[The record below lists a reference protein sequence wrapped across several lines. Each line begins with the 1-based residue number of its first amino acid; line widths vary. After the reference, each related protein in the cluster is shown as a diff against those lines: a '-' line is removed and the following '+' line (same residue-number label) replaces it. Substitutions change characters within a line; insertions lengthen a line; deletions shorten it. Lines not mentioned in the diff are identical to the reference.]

1 MSSLQPG
8 STSTRESS
16 LKALFQ
22 IALEIN
28 SIMDLDR
35 VLKKVLEHAMIAVDA
50 DRGFILLKDSAEAK
64 GFSIKTAQNFLD
76 EQLDDV
82 LQFSTSAVRQVL
94 HSNKPL
100 LLYEAKTDDRF
111 KNAQS
116 IVVQEIQSIA
126 CVPLS
131 LKSRPI
137 GAIYMDSV
145 GRQGRFRQ
153 DQIGFLEAFAN
164 LAAVAIEN
172 ANLYQKLKQENRQLR
187 TEVHRVHSFKEII
200 GNSKPMERLFDV
212 LSRVVDTDAT
222 VLLNGESGTGK
233 ELVARAIHYNGLRKD
248 KPFLALFCGSLPD
261 ALLESELFGHKKG
274 AFTGATVDKP
284 GLFEAADGGTLF
296 LDEVAD
302 LSPAMQTALLRVLQE
317 GEVKRVGENKVR
329 HVNVR
334 IVSATNKS
342 LKAAIKEGD
351 FREDLYYRLNTITIN
366 LPPLR
371 QRGDDIVL
379 LAHHFLDKYA
389 VGRREY
395 VKGFS
400 KEVRSKLK
408 AYSWPGNIRE
418 LQNTIERAVVMATGE
433 LIHADDLDLEDE
445 EGAPSDSYR
454 DKIACGQTLKE
465 IEDQVLQ
472 AAIEMYDGNISETA
486 RQLGVSRTWVHG
498 RIKEWNDPEA

>member
-1 MSSLQPG
+1 MSTAQPKSATHQDASL
-8 STSTRESS
+8 E
-16 LKALFQ
+16 ALFQ

-35 VLKKVLEHAMIAVDA
+35 LLKKVLEHAMVALHA
-50 DRGFILLKDSAEAK
+50 DRGFILLTNPKEAA
-64 GFSIKTAQNFLD
+64 GFEIRTAQNFLD
-76 EQLDDV
+76 SQLDDV

-94 HSNKPL
+94 QFNKSL
-100 LLYEAKTDDRF
+100 LLYEAKTDERF

-116 IVVQEIQSIA
+116 IVVQQIQSIA

-131 LKSRPI
+131 IKTRPI
-137 GAIYMDSV
+137 GAIYIDSV
-145 GRQGRFRQ
+145 GKHGRFKQ
-153 DQIGFLEAFAN
+153 EHLGFLEAFAN
-164 LAAVAIEN
+164 LAALAIEN
-172 ANLYQKLKQENRQLR
+172 ASLYQNLREENRRLR
-187 TEVHRVHSFKEII
+187 QEVQRVQGFTEII
-200 GNSKPMERLFDV
+200 GKSRSMERLFDI
-212 LSRVVDTDAT
+212 LARVIDTDAT

-233 ELVARAIHYNGLRKD
+233 ELVARAIHHNGLRKD
-248 KPFLALFCGSLPD
+248 KPFMALFCGSLPD

-274 AFTGATVDKP
+274 AFTGATIDKP

-329 HVNVR
+329 HVDVR

-342 LKAAIKEGD
+342 LKEAIKEGD
-351 FREDLYYRLNTITIN
+351 FREDLYYRLNTITVN

-371 QRGDDIVL
+371 ERGDDVLL

-389 VGRREY
+389 VGRRAY
-395 VKGFS
+395 VKGIS
-400 KEVRSKLK
+400 KDVRDRLK
-408 AYSWPGNIRE
+408 EYSWPGNIRE

-433 LIHADDLDLEDE
+433 FIHVDDLDLDE
-445 EGAPSDSYR
+445 EDAPRDDTYR
-454 DKIACGQTLKE
+454 EKLARGQTLKE

-472 AAIEMYDGNISETA
+472 AAIELYDGNISETA

-498 RIKEWNDPEA
+498 RIKEWSDA